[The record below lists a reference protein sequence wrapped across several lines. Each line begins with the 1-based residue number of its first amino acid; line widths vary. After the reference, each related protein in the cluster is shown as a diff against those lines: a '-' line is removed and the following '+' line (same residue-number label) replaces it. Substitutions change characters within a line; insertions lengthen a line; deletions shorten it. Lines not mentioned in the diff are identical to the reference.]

1 MRAELNEP
9 TTLPVL
15 QRTGYFFARDTSM
28 PETFQT
34 TRLVEF
40 RDTDAAGIVHFSVFF
55 AYMEAAEHELLRH
68 LGLSVV
74 TEIDG
79 KTVSWPRVAARCDYR
94 KAIRFEQSVTIA
106 VSVER
111 IGTKSV
117 TYRFD
122 FRDQSGDAVA
132 DGTITAVCCE
142 IPHGDIRESSRPVPI
157 EIPAL
162 FIDKLRPYVIA

>member
-1 MRAELNEP
+1 
-9 TTLPVL
+9 
-15 QRTGYFFARDTSM
+15 M

-55 AYMEAAEHELLRH
+55 AYMEEAEHELLRH
-68 LGLSVV
+68 LGMSVV
-74 TEIDG
+74 SDIDG

-94 KAIRFEQSVTIA
+94 KAIRFEQTVTID

-117 TYRFD
+117 TWQFH
-122 FRDQSGDAVA
+122 FRDADGDAVA
-132 DGTITAVCCE
+132 EGTVTAVCCE
-142 IPHGDIRESSRPVPI
+142 IPHGDIRENKRPIPI
-157 EIPAL
+157 EIPEL
-162 FIDKLRPYVIA
+162 FVNKLQPYLIA